1 MNIDIKGLVAE
12 PISNVVLILLIFVL
26 IYVLVEFGNAI
37 AYLGG
42 PQATSIINQG
52 IYDLVFILGIA
63 GVVDGIRLVQ
73 WVTGS
78 FGWSQFEF

>member
-1 MNIDIKGLVAE
+1 LNIDIKDLVAE
-12 PISNVVLILLIFVL
+12 PISSVVLILLILVL

-42 PQATSIINQG
+42 PQAKSIINQG

-73 WVTGS
+73 WVTSS